1 MSLINQMLHELE
13 QRKAPDTPL
22 KAQSLQQVHAVSV
35 PTPKRRLLPMAVL
48 SAILLA
54 ACGWSLLPNQV
65 ELGLHGQF
73 ALPSSATIINAA
85 NAESK
90 AVLALPATMPRVS
103 QVSFA
108 PVLDRQLSAV
118 PALGQSVEQA
128 VPESVIKH
136 REQLALISPSTTTQ
150 AHATVTESVSM
161 TEPVAEKNEV
171 QTPLSHS
178 SEPSKL
184 AAKLALLPKQND
196 KHGVN
201 KLLNP
206 AQQAAHEYHQAINY
220 LQQGRVAESM
230 DLLRKVLV
238 TLPEHND
245 ARQTLVG
252 LLVDNHHHD
261 EAIEVLKSGLNQTL
275 AQPAFALTLA
285 RLQLEAGQMA
295 TALNT
300 LEATLPFAKQQAD
313 YQALMAVVLQ
323 RLDRQQEAI
332 LHYQQ
337 ALSLGGQTPA
347 WLVGLAVAL
356 QTEGRAEE
364 AKKVYEQAKRSDL
377 TPELAQFVDQRLK
390 QVSQPTLN

>member
-1 MSLINQMLHELE
+1 MSLINQMLQELE

-35 PTPKRRLLPMAVL
+35 PTPKRRLLPLALL

-118 PALGQSVEQA
+118 P
-128 VPESVIKH
+128 ESAIKH

-150 AHATVTESVSM
+150 AYATVTESVSM
-161 TEPVAEKNEV
+161 TEPVAEKNEA

-261 EAIEVLKSGLNQTL
+261 EAMEVLKSGLNQSL

-285 RLQLEAGQMA
+285 RLQLEAGQIA

-390 QVSQPTLN
+390 QVSQPTLH